1 MSVSQPKAE
10 HVPLKGSRRY
20 HRAGAQVMGR
30 CDGQDWCEVTV
41 KVRRKE
47 ALPEPVPGK
56 PISRT
61 ELTAKYGAESKDLD
75 TVAKTLELV
84 RTDGCIEGRCNL

>member
-1 MSVSQPKAE
+1 MSTLQPKAE
-10 HVPLKGSRRY
+10 HVPLRGSRRY

-41 KVRRKE
+41 KVRRKA

-56 PISRT
+56 PISRA
-61 ELTAKYGAESKDLD
+61 ELHGQVWRRVERPRHRGKNAW
-75 TVAKTLELV
+75 LV
-84 RTDGCIEGRCNL
+84 RTDSPIEECFRT